1 MDQDASNKDAD
12 DQSIIPH
19 RSPIEKPEVADAI
32 MDQVTTP
39 EAEMNVDLLPLLRTE
54 ATDNALRKKIRM
66 EIPDSEEA
74 SMVSS
79 PVKVAEEEDEKRDEA
94 AEHGGRV
101 QTVHDVTEQ
110 EAGQEDTPMG
120 QQKLMRTETPDR
132 EEAPEFLSPVKVD
145 IGAGASH
152 DGAVQVD
159 GGLETPGEVQEHR
172 VEEGDTTMMDVSGPV
187 QEEGIT
193 EASRA
198 AEEAGVDV
206 AKMSVIGTTESAEA
220 TKDMV
225 YATKRDD
232 GLPSTVNKDGD
243 VGQRILQGEAQD
255 AQSVSSLGLDT
266 TKNLDRGT
274 PSAAVNSGVIGPQ
287 TTPVK
292 GVAGAMEAPVNPN
305 GQGSLDSPGT
315 VANEIAIAARKILG
329 EWSLILSIL
338 HSLELVTD
346 ILQQTKYLQR
356 S

>member
-1 MDQDASNKDAD
+1 MDQDASSKDAD
-12 DQSIIPH
+12 DQSPPIPH
-19 RSPIEKPEVADAI
+19 RSPIEKPEGADAA

-39 EAEMNVDLLPLLRTE
+39 EEEMNVDLLPLLRTE

-79 PVKVAEEEDEKRDEA
+79 PVKVPEEEDQKRDEA
-94 AEHGGRV
+94 AEHGRRV
-101 QTVHDVTEQ
+101 QTIHEATEQ
-110 EAGQEDTPMG
+110 DAGQEDTQMG
-120 QQKLMRTETPDR
+120 QQNGMRTETPDR
-132 EEAPEFLSPVKVD
+132 EVAPEFSSPVKVGIED
-145 IGAGASH
+145 GASH

-159 GGLETPGEVQEHR
+159 GGLETPGEVQEQHI
-172 VEEGDTTMMDVSGPV
+172 EEGDTTMMDVSGPV

-198 AEEAGVDV
+198 AEGTEVDV

-220 TKDMV
+220 TKNMV
-225 YATKRDD
+225 YATERDD

-243 VGQRILQGEAQD
+243 VGQGILQGGAQD
-255 AQSVSSLGLDT
+255 AQSVSPLGLDT

-274 PSAAVNSGVIGPQ
+274 PSAAVNGGVIGSQ

-292 GVAGAMEAPVNPN
+292 GVAGAMEAPVDPN
-305 GQGSLDSPGT
+305 AQGSRDSPGT

-329 EWSLILSIL
+329 E
-338 HSLELVTD
+338 
-346 ILQQTKYLQR
+346 
-356 S
+356 

>member
-1 MDQDASNKDAD
+1 VAIAMDQVASSKDAD
-12 DQSIIPH
+12 DQSPPIPH
-19 RSPIEKPEVADAI
+19 RSPIEKPEGADAA
-32 MDQVTTP
+32 MDQVTAP
-39 EAEMNVDLLPLLRTE
+39 EEEMNIDLLPPLRTE

-79 PVKVAEEEDEKRDEA
+79 PVKVAGEEDEKRDEA

-101 QTVHDVTEQ
+101 QTVHEVTEQ

-120 QQKLMRTETPDR
+120 QQKLLRTETPDR
-132 EEAPEFLSPVKVD
+132 EEATEFSSPVKVG
-145 IGAGASH
+145 IGDGASL
-152 DGAVQVD
+152 DEAVQVD
-159 GGLETPGEVQEHR
+159 GGLETPGEVQEQHI
-172 VEEGDTTMMDVSGPV
+172 EEGDTTMMDVSGPV

-225 YATKRDD
+225 YATERDD

-243 VGQRILQGEAQD
+243 VGQGILQGRAQD

-274 PSAAVNSGVIGPQ
+274 PPATMNGGVIGSQ

-315 VANEIAIAARKILG
+315 VAHEIAIAARKILG
-329 EWSLILSIL
+329 E
-338 HSLELVTD
+338 
-346 ILQQTKYLQR
+346 
-356 S
+356 